1 MERAY
6 LSEAL
11 GRFIEA
17 GWIADSGV
25 DYDSIRQAG
34 GRLAIELA
42 LDEARQNPPDPDA
55 ERADWINM
63 RNLTALLG
71 ALKAGADLSPKG
83 VRKRARRLFRGIE
96 KMGRKEPRLHFA
108 LSDGSRS
115 GPPVRVYS
123 SERLDAQ
130 LEAAARVFLQRETH
144 LDAEAAVLTVPRL
157 IRRRFRDFAVSRVDA
172 VRFIIPR
179 LEDGPDQRFLRE
191 RLFEIRLRYKPHDW
205 RLNAQAL

>member
-1 MERAY
+1 MERAH
-6 LSEAL
+6 LSEPL
-11 GRFIEA
+11 KRFIEA

-42 LDEARQNPPDPDA
+42 LDEARQNPPDPGSD
-55 ERADWINM
+55 RADWINM

-96 KMGRKEPRLHFA
+96 KMGRKEPRLYFA

-123 SERLDAQ
+123 SEGLDAQ
-130 LEAAARVFLQRETH
+130 LEAAARAFLQRETH

-157 IRRRFRDFAVSRVDA
+157 MRRRFRDFAVSRVDA

-179 LEDGPDQRFLRE
+179 LEEGSDQRFLRE
-191 RLFEIRLRYKPHDW
+191 RLFEVRLRYKPHDW